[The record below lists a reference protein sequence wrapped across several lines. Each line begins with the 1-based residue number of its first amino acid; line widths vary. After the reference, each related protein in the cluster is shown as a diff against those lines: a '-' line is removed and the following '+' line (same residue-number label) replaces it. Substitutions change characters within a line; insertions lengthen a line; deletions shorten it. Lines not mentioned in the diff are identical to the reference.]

1 MATNKKAISAY
12 LPTDL
17 EEYLTQ
23 YCTEYN
29 ITRKDKTGE
38 IKPALGTAIVEI
50 LRVFFSGDNVP
61 SPLPDNVP
69 LLPSN
74 VVTEDRLQ
82 EILSKNQASNV
93 PIDVPSNV
101 ATQDDISKVLD
112 TVPSIVQ
119 EKLSNVE
126 SNLLGAVN
134 EKLEQAIAN
143 RFKDISIPNPIPS
156 LDGYATKDDI
166 KNLTLEI
173 KQLKE
178 ELSSSGNKPTLE
190 ESEPIEQT
198 GKLLSGTDEAYKLAC
213 SRGFEGKLASF
224 RSGINR
230 ANTAQDYREKYGIVK
245 LGDRQQS
252 KYYDVL
258 KMD

>member
-143 RFKDISIPNPIPS
+143 LKTDEEFLRAIVLEVQKIASEDALKQTKTVEDEETTTQIDKAS
-156 LDGYATKDDI
+156 LDPIFDEMEEP
-166 KNLTLEI
+166 EI
-173 KQLKE
+173 E
-178 ELSSSGNKPTLE
+178 
-190 ESEPIEQT
+190 
-198 GKLLSGTDEAYKLAC
+198 KLLSKKEAFAIAQR
-213 SRGFEGKLASF
+213 RGNKSVSTTAFARWFRENEGETLY
-224 RSGINR
+224 GIKKHSEH
-230 ANTAQDYREKYGIVK
+230 EKYV
-245 LGDRQQS
+245 
-252 KYYDVL
+252 DVGEVTSFV
-258 KMD
+258 

>member
-50 LRVFFSGDNVP
+50 LRVFFSGNNVP

-101 ATQDDISKVLD
+101 ATQDDISRVLD

-126 SNLLGAVN
+126 SNLLGAVS

-143 RFKDISIPNPIPS
+143 LKTDEEFLRAIVLEVQKIASEDALKQTETVEDEETTTQIDKASLEPIF
-156 LDGYATKDDI
+156 D
-166 KNLTLEI
+166 EM
-173 KQLKE
+173 
-178 ELSSSGNKPTLE
+178 E
-190 ESEPIEQT
+190 ESKIE
-198 GKLLSGTDEAYKLAC
+198 KLLSIKEAFAIAQQQGYTSKDTAFTQWF
-213 SRGFEGKLASF
+213 RDNEGKTL
-224 RSGINR
+224 
-230 ANTAQDYREKYGIVK
+230 YGIK
-245 LGDRQQS
+245 KHSERG
-252 KYYDVL
+252 KYVDVR
-258 KMD
+258 K